1 MHLRTVH
8 RLERNSDTP
17 RIAKKVPLEAMAR
30 AWFAETESKHD
41 GKAYIR
47 IANLPV
53 DGKSRSGYTDEY
65 DTPETT
71 YDARGCQR

>member
-1 MHLRTVH
+1 
-8 RLERNSDTP
+8 
-17 RIAKKVPLEAMAR
+17 MAR

-53 DGKSRSGYTDEY
+53 DGPTSMILRKPLMMQEDVHAILLLSSNNASTAKVPKRIHR
-65 DTPETT
+65 
-71 YDARGCQR
+71 A